1 MGLVLVKFY
10 SYLSALMFS
19 IVIYNVLSNE
29 TLSLEARF
37 KVLAILVGIVVLVAG
52 VGIIAGL
59 LTLKVTDAA
68 ETELMRL
75 DGKYGLR
82 RKGSKLMGW
91 LLIGVALLL
100 FLWISSIGSVDTEQM
115 HNWKPSRR

>member
-1 MGLVLVKFY
+1 
-10 SYLSALMFS
+10 MFS

-37 KVLAILVGIVVLVAG
+37 KVLAILVGTIVLVAG

-68 ETELMRL
+68 EAELMRL

-91 LLIGVALLL
+91 LLIGVALVL